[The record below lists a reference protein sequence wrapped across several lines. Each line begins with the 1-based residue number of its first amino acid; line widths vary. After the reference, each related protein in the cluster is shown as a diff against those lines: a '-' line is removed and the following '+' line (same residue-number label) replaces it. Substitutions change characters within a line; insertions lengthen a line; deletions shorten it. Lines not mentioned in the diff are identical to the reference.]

1 MLGVSQM
8 NNAPARLLAEFLGV
22 FFLCLFG
29 IVAIMNGADLTG
41 VARAH
46 GLAIFVAICAFAHI
60 SGAHFNP
67 AVTVA
72 LAATKR
78 IALTDALAYVSAQL
92 AGAVAAAVL
101 LNSAFGSLGGVPS
114 LGDGVTTST
123 GILVE
128 AIATFILM
136 IVIMGVAVD
145 SRGTFSIIAGLPIGM
160 AIVGDIFFAGPVTG
174 AAMNPAR
181 WFGPA
186 VVTGETAS
194 VLVYLAGPII
204 GALVAAF
211 VYDFVMKPT
220 KAA

>member
-29 IVAIMNGADLTG
+29 IGAIMSGADLTG
-41 VARAH
+41 VALAH

-78 IALTDALAYVSAQL
+78 IALTDALAYVLAQL
-92 AGAVAAAVL
+92 AGASAAAVL

>member
-1 MLGVSQM
+1 MK
-8 NNAPARLLAEFLGV
+8 NAPARLLAEFLGV

-29 IVAIMNGADLTG
+29 IGAITNDAGLTG
-41 VARAH
+41 IALAH
-46 GLAIFVAICAFAHI
+46 GFAIFIAISAFAHI

-78 IALTDALAYVSAQL
+78 IAALDASAYIVAQL
-92 AGAVAAAVL
+92 IGGAAAAAVANL
-101 LNSAFGSLGGVPS
+101 AFGSFAGVPA
-114 LGDGVTTST
+114 LGDGIDLTT
-123 GILVE
+123 GIIIE

-145 SRGTFSIIAGLPIGM
+145 SRGSFATVGGFPIAL
-160 AIVGDIFFAGPVTG
+160 AIVGDIFWSGPATG

-186 VVTGETAS
+186 
-194 VLVYLAGPII
+194 LVSGDMSNALVWIVGPIV
-204 GALVAAF
+204 GALLAVFA
-211 VYDFVMKPT
+211 YDLVMKPEQ
-220 KAA
+220 A

>member
-1 MLGVSQM
+1 MKD
-8 NNAPARLLAEFLGV
+8 APSRLLAEFLGV

-29 IVAIMNGADLTG
+29 IGAIVNGDKTG
-41 VARAH
+41 LVGIALAH
-46 GLAIFVAICAFAHI
+46 GLAIFVSICAFAHI

-67 AVTVA
+67 AVTTA

-78 IALTDALAYVSAQL
+78 IAPLDALAYIVAQL
-92 AGAVAAAVL
+92 MGAAAASAIASYVYGKAWTAGVPALTGVNVSKGIVIEAVA
-101 LNSAFGSLGGVPS
+101 
-114 LGDGVTTST
+114 
-123 GILVE
+123 
-128 AIATFILM
+128 TFALM

-145 SRGTFSIIAGLPIGM
+145 GRSNAAIAGLPIGLV
-160 AIVGDIFFAGPVTG
+160 IVGDIFWSGPLTG

-186 VVTGETAS
+186 VVAGDFSNAI
-194 VLVYLAGPII
+194 VWIVGPIL

-211 VYDFVMKPT
+211 AYDTIMKPV

>member
-1 MLGVSQM
+1 MKD
-8 NNAPARLLAEFLGV
+8 APSRLLAEFLGV

-29 IVAIMNGADLTG
+29 IGAIVNVDKAGLVGIAL
-41 VARAH
+41 AH
-46 GLAIFVAICAFAHI
+46 GLAIFVSICAFAHI

-67 AVTVA
+67 AVTTA

-78 IALTDALAYVSAQL
+78 IAPLDALAYIVAQL
-92 AGAVAAAVL
+92 LGGLAAAALAKYIYGDLAANGTPGLNPAVNGTQGILIEAVA
-101 LNSAFGSLGGVPS
+101 
-114 LGDGVTTST
+114 
-123 GILVE
+123 
-128 AIATFILM
+128 TFALM

-145 SRGTFSIIAGLPIGM
+145 SRGTFAAVAGLPIGFV
-160 AIVGDIFFAGPVTG
+160 IVGDIFWSGPLTG

-186 VVTGETAS
+186 
-194 VLVYLAGPII
+194 LVNGDLGHALVWIVGPIL

-211 VYDFVMKPT
+211 AYDTIMKPA